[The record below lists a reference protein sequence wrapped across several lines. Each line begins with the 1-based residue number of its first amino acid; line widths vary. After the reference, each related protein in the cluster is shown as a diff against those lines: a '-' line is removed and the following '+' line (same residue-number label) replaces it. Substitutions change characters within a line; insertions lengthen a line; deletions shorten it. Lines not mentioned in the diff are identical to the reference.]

1 MGVFFSEVARRKKG
15 LSEIVS
21 YVLLILISLT
31 IAGMIYAG
39 FVNFVPKD
47 DTPKCPNEV
56 SLIVSKFECDG
67 DKVKLT
73 FLNKGTF
80 DIIRFHAQGS
90 DNINA
95 VSVNQVLSYGICSSF
110 CGFSNNEFGFCGS
123 GGGSCVI
130 QTGPLSP
137 GSELQIDTLKLNSAS
152 GGVKQVRI
160 TPIVSVTDYHG
171 KYGGNRDV
179 ICWDKSIVVKTDCP

>member
-95 VSVNQVLSYGICSSF
+95 VSVNQVLSYEDSLCTNT
-110 CGFSNNEFGFCGS
+110 CGPSNNEFKFCNINCYLS
-123 GGGSCVI
+123 
-130 QTGPLSP
+130 PKLSP
-137 GSELQIDTLKLNSAS
+137 GSELQIPNLQLSS
-152 GGVKQVRI
+152 GSNVKQVRI
-160 TPIVSVTDYHG
+160 TPIVNVTDYHG

-179 ICWDKSIVVKTDCP
+179 ICWDKSIVVKTDCL